1 MSFTKKHLACICAL
15 VLLLS
20 VLLTVAAE
28 GADAGAADN
37 AGTASG
43 TVEETSPA
51 DTANKKTD
59 SFKSHSYEEYDAQY
73 AGKAYPTEP
82 IFVDA
87 VTAYTSKS
95 EDAQVTVMEK
105 VGEKAGSVL
114 HMGADGSVTFRF
126 DVPREGR
133 YHMVI
138 HYYPIEGKGS
148 AIQRSLLIDGEL
160 PFEEARSLSFYRV
173 FANIGE
179 KKYSSSGN
187 EYRRDQ
193 EESPRWIDFPL
204 RSTSS
209 YLDDYLSLYF
219 TAGSH
224 TLTLEAINEP
234 MVLAGFTLCQLE
246 RTPTYAEMLEAYRQE
261 GYKEITAADSTI
273 HVSAEEPSA
282 KTSATF
288 YALEDRTSPLNEP
301 FSMTQTRLN
310 TIGGNGWSYQGD
322 WMEWALD
329 VKEAG
334 LYKLCI
340 RAKQNFKSGTF
351 STRSIYI
358 DGALPFA
365 EANDVRF
372 QYNNNWQVVTPAD
385 TSGEPYL
392 FYLPAG
398 EHTIR
403 MEVSLAGHS
412 SILRDVQE
420 AVDELSAVYRKVIML
435 TGAQPDGLRDYKLD
449 KNMPEIFT
457 VFEAQMTVLERANEQ
472 LIALSGGKKGEQSA
486 TIDKLLVQLE
496 LFCDEPDDIPENLTN
511 FNDNISS
518 LAAWLLSISEQPL
531 LLDFFEFLPVDAAA
545 PAADA
550 SVWEKIWVEI
560 QSFFLSFVNDY
571 NTIEDSDATQDV
583 TSSVELWLAGN
594 AGRDQAT
601 SIKTLADNYF
611 TASEGVRLAIR
622 LVDMDVLLRAV
633 SADEGPDVAIFQ
645 SQSTPINYALRSALQ
660 SLSEFDDI
668 DEVSQRFAESAL
680 VPLTWD
686 DNIYALPEQQ
696 TFLMMFYRKDVLY
709 DLGLSVPNT
718 WDEFYAMIPT
728 IQNNNLCV
736 GVPSPVATT
745 SGSTSTAVNDM
756 LVALLYQNGL
766 SIFNEDGSRC
776 VLNTPEAAEVF
787 TTWTELYTKY
797 KIDKTI
803 SEINRFRTGE
813 APIVITAYT
822 FYNTL
827 QVAAPE
833 INGLW
838 GMAPVPGTVQADG
851 SIKRSVGS
859 SGSNVIM
866 FGNAEDKAASWKFMK
881 WWTSAEIQ
889 TLYGREIEILQ
900 GASARWP
907 TANLEAMAQL
917 PWPSE
922 ISKALQAQWQEVQG
936 VPEVAGGY
944 YVGRNIDNAI
954 KQVINQGQNPR
965 ETIFDYVDLI
975 NEEIIYKRQELGLE

>member
-1 MSFTKKHLACICAL
+1 MRKWKKYGVCLCAAALL
-15 VLLLS
+15 VSSLLVS
-20 VLLTVAAE
+20 AE
-28 GADAGAADN
+28 TEVKTSAADN
-37 AGTASG
+37 TASA
-43 TVEETSPA
+43 SA
-51 DTANKKTD
+51 DSNQEQTD
-59 SFKSHSYEEYDAQY
+59 SFKTRSYEEYSAQY
-73 AGKAYPTEP
+73 TDKACPAQP
-82 IFVDA
+82 VKVDA
-87 VTAYTSKS
+87 VTAYASKTD
-95 EDAQVTVMEK
+95 DAEVKTMEN
-105 VGEKAGSVL
+105 VGGRD
-114 HMGADGSVTFRF
+114 GAALYMNAEGSVTFRF
-126 DVPREGR
+126 EVPAEGR
-133 YHMVI
+133 YHLVM

-148 AIQRSLLIDGEL
+148 TIQRSLRIDGEM
-160 PFEEARSLSFYRV
+160 PFEETRSLSFYRI
-173 FANIGE
+173 FADIGE
-179 KKYSSSGN
+179 KKYSNSDN

-193 EESPRWIDFPL
+193 QETPRWVDFAL

-209 YLDDYLSLYF
+209 YLDDYFSLYF
-219 TAGSH
+219 SAGTH
-224 TLTLEAINEP
+224 ELTLDAINEP
-234 MVLAGFTLCQLE
+234 LLLAGFTLCQLE
-246 RTPTYAEMLEAYRQE
+246 EIPSYADRREEYRKA
-261 GYKEITAADSTI
+261 GYERITSADNAI

-282 KTSATF
+282 KSSATF
-288 YALEDRTSPLNEP
+288 YAMEDRTSSLNEP
-301 FSMTQTRLN
+301 FSITKTRLN

-322 WMEWALD
+322 WLEWKIS
-329 VKEAG
+329 VKESG
-334 LYKLCI
+334 LYKLCV
-340 RAKQNFKSGTF
+340 RAKQNYKSGTF
-351 STRSIYI
+351 STRVIYI
-358 DGALPFA
+358 DGELPFA
-365 EANDVRF
+365 EANDIRF
-372 QYNNNWQVVTPAD
+372 RYNNNWQIVTPSD
-385 TSGEPYL
+385 GEGDPYL
-392 FYLPAG
+392 FYLSAG
-398 EHTIR
+398 EHTVR

-412 SILRDVQE
+412 DILRDVQE
-420 AVDELSAVYRKVIML
+420 SVDELSRVYRRVIML
-435 TGAQPDGLRDYKLD
+435 TGTQPDSLRDYKLK
-449 KNMPEIFT
+449 KNMPEIFD
-457 VFEAQMTVLERANEQ
+457 VFEAQIKVLERANEH

-486 TIDKLLVQLE
+486 TIDKLLVQLRM
-496 LFCDEPDDIPENLTN
+496 FCDEPDKIPENLTN

-518 LAAWLLSISEQPL
+518 LAAWLLSVSEQPL
-531 LLDFFEFLPVDAAA
+531 LLDYFDFLPVNAVL
-545 PAADA
+545 PRADA
-550 SVWEKIWVEI
+550 SVWTKIWVEM

-571 NTIEDSDATQDV
+571 NTIEDSNADQQ
-583 TSSVELWLAGN
+583 TSGSVELWLAGN

-611 TASEGVRLAIR
+611 TTSEGVRLAIR

-633 SADEGPDVAIFQ
+633 SANEGPDVAIFQ

-660 SLSEFDDI
+660 NLSEFEDI
-668 DEVSQRFAESAL
+668 DEVAARFNESAL
-680 VPLTWD
+680 VPLTW
-686 DNIYALPEQQ
+686 NGNLYALPEQQ

-709 DLGLSVPNT
+709 DLGLGVPNT

-766 SIFNEDGSRC
+766 SIFNEDFSRC
-776 VLNTPEAAEVF
+776 VLNTPEAAKVF

-813 APIVITAYT
+813 APIVITSYT

-838 GMAPVPGTVQADG
+838 SMSPVPGTVQADG
-851 SIKRSVGS
+851 SISRAVGS
-859 SGSNVIM
+859 SGTNVIM
-866 FGNAEDKAASWKFMK
+866 FGNAKDKEASWKFMK

-900 GASARWP
+900 GTSARWP
-907 TANLEAMAQL
+907 TANLEAMSKL

-922 ISKALQAQWQEVQG
+922 IAKALQTQWKEVQG

-975 NEEIIYKRQELGLE
+975 NEEIVYKRQELGLE

>member
-1 MSFTKKHLACICAL
+1 MRKWKKYGVCLCAAALLASSLL
-15 VLLLS
+15 VS
-20 VLLTVAAE
+20 AETEAKAPAAE
-28 GADAGAADN
+28 T
-37 AGTASG
+37 TASASAG
-43 TVEETSPA
+43 S
-51 DTANKKTD
+51 DQGQTD
-59 SFKSHSYEEYDAQY
+59 SFKTRSYEEYSAQY
-73 AGKAYPTEP
+73 TDKACPAQP
-82 IFVDA
+82 IKVDA
-87 VTAYTSKS
+87 VTAYAAKTD
-95 EDAQVTVMEK
+95 DAEVKTMEN
-105 VGEKAGSVL
+105 VGGRDGAAL
-114 HMGADGSVTFRF
+114 YMGAEGSVTFRF
-126 DVPREGR
+126 EVPAEGR
-133 YHMVI
+133 YHLVM

-148 AIQRSLLIDGEL
+148 SIQRSLRIDGAL
-160 PFEEARSLSFYRV
+160 PFEEARSLSFYRI
-173 FANIGE
+173 FADIGE
-179 KKYSSSGN
+179 KKYSNSDN

-193 EESPRWIDFPL
+193 QETPRWVDFAL

-209 YLDDYLSLYF
+209 YLDDYFSLYF
-219 TAGSH
+219 SAGTH
-224 TLTLEAINEP
+224 ELTLDAINEP
-234 MVLAGFTLCQLE
+234 LLLAGFTLCQLE
-246 RTPTYAEMLEAYRQE
+246 EIPSYADRMEEYRKA
-261 GYKEITAADSTI
+261 GYQKITSADSAI

-282 KTSATF
+282 KSSATF
-288 YALEDRTSPLNEP
+288 YAMEDRTSSLNEP
-301 FSMTQTRLN
+301 FSITKTRLN

-322 WMEWALD
+322 WLEWTVN
-329 VKEAG
+329 VKESG
-334 LYKLCI
+334 LYKLCV
-340 RAKQNFKSGTF
+340 RAKQNYKSGTF
-351 STRSIYI
+351 STRAIYI
-358 DGALPFA
+358 DGELPFA
-365 EANDVRF
+365 EANDIRF
-372 QYNNNWQVVTPAD
+372 RYNNNWQIVTPSDGAGD
-385 TSGEPYL
+385 PCL
-392 FYLPAG
+392 FYLSAG
-398 EHTIR
+398 EHTVR

-412 SILRDVQE
+412 DILRDVQE
-420 AVDELSAVYRKVIML
+420 SVDELSRVYRRVIML
-435 TGAQPDGLRDYKLD
+435 TGAQPDSLRDYKLK
-449 KNMPEIFT
+449 KNMPEIFD
-457 VFEAQMTVLERANEQ
+457 VFEAQIKVLERANER

-486 TIDKLLVQLE
+486 TIDKLLVQLRM
-496 LFCDEPDDIPENLTN
+496 FCDEPDKIPENLTN

-518 LAAWLLSISEQPL
+518 LAAWLLSVSEQPL
-531 LLDFFEFLPVDAAA
+531 LLDYFDFLP
-545 PAADA
+545 ADA
-550 SVWEKIWVEI
+550 VLPEPDAPVWTKIWVEM

-571 NTIEDSDATQDV
+571 NTIEDSNGDQQ
-583 TSSVELWLAGN
+583 TSGSVELWLAGN

-611 TASEGVRLAIR
+611 TTSEGVRLAIR

-633 SADEGPDVAIFQ
+633 SANEGPDVAIFQ

-660 SLSEFDDI
+660 NLSEFEDI
-668 DEVSQRFAESAL
+668 DEVAARFNESAL
-680 VPLTWD
+680 VPLTW
-686 DNIYALPEQQ
+686 NGNLYALPEQQ

-766 SIFNEDGSRC
+766 SIFSDDLSRC
-776 VLNTPEAAEVF
+776 VLNTPEAAKVF

-838 GMAPVPGTVQADG
+838 SMSPVPGTVQADG
-851 SIKRSVGS
+851 SINRSVGS
-859 SGSNVIM
+859 NGTNVIM
-866 FGNAEDKAASWKFMK
+866 FGNAKDKEASWKFMK

-900 GASARWP
+900 GTSARWP
-907 TANLEAMAQL
+907 TANLEAMSKL

-922 ISKALQAQWQEVQG
+922 IAKALQTQWQEVKG

-965 ETIFDYVDLI
+965 ETIFDYVDQI
-975 NEEIIYKRQELGLE
+975 NEEIVYKRQELGLE